1 MTKISII
8 IPVLNE
14 SGCIEE
20 NLRRLQP
27 LQQNGHEVIVVDGG
41 STDNTMEIASHYAD
55 IVIAHDRGRSL
66 QMNAGTVAASGDLFL
81 FLHADTRLPALVD
94 HLLQSIAI
102 CNEEFWGFFKVRL
115 SGKNVLF
122 RVIESF
128 MNQRSR
134 FSKVGTG
141 DQALF
146 VTRNLFRQVNGYDE
160 IPLMEDIAICR
171 KLKRV
176 IVPVSMNMPVMS
188 SSRKWESKGIIS
200 TVLLMWQLRLAYFL
214 GVNPSLLA
222 KKYYG

>member
-1 MTKISII
+1 MTRISVI

-14 SGCIEE
+14 SSCIEE

-27 LQQNGHEVIVVDGG
+27 LRQNGHEVIVVDGG

>member
-27 LQQNGHEVIVVDGG
+27 LRQNGHEVIVVDGG
-41 STDNTMEIASHYAD
+41 STDDTMRIASRHAD
-55 IVIAHDRGRSL
+55 TVIAHERGRSL

-94 HLLQSIAI
+94 HLLRATAI
-102 CNEEFWGFFKVRL
+102 DNEKFWGFFKIRL
-115 SGKNVLF
+115 SGKSVLF
-122 RVIESF
+122 RIIEFF

-134 FSKVGTG
+134 LSKIGTG
-141 DQALF
+141 DQVLF

-176 IVPVSMNMPVMS
+176 IAPVSMNMPVMS
-188 SSRKWESKGIIS
+188 SSRKWESNGII
-200 TVLLMWQLRLAYFL
+200 TTILLMWQLRLAYFL
-214 GVNPSLLA
+214 GINPSLLA